1 MQDPYFLVKGEVDGC
16 LKRAIGCRDRVENGD
31 ERALSVMDSALVSA
45 DATLTELASAVDIMK
60 KDPSRFQLRPEDV
73 DKRVGEIRIL
83 RMEHQ
88 KLKDWYAE
96 KQQVARANANKERE
110 RKQADLRMRKQ
121 IDIDAENGID
131 PQRRAETDD
140 YFNNN
145 SQQHQELIDR
155 QDEDLEDI
163 GNVVMNIGQMGR
175 QIGEELENQGKL
187 LDELED
193 DVDRTGSRLEN
204 LNKKV

>member
-1 MQDPYFLVKGEVDGC
+1 
-16 LKRAIGCRDRVENGD
+16 
-31 ERALSVMDSALVSA
+31 
-45 DATLTELASAVDIMK
+45 MK

-73 DKRVGEIRIL
+73 DKRVGEIKTL

-155 QDEDLEDI
+155 QDVRHKFSSCQAFMHDNHTIIILT
-163 GNVVMNIGQMGR
+163 VA
-175 QIGEELENQGKL
+175 
-187 LDELED
+187 
-193 DVDRTGSRLEN
+193 
-204 LNKKV
+204 